1 MKVSYNKLWKM
12 LIDKNM
18 QKKDLQDAVKMSPNT
33 MAKMGRNENISMD
46 VLVRIC
52 KELQCDVGDIMEV
65 IPEEKEGSS
74 K

>member
-65 IPEEKEGSS
+65 IPDDKQ
-74 K
+74 

>member
-52 KELQCDVGDIMEV
+52 KEVQCDVGDIMEV
-65 IPEEKEGSS
+65 IPEKED
-74 K
+74 

>member
-65 IPEEKEGSS
+65 IQDNKQ
-74 K
+74 

>member
-46 VLVRIC
+46 VQMVVLPPPPR
-52 KELQCDVGDIMEV
+52 
-65 IPEEKEGSS
+65 SS
-74 K
+74 KYNHPPFF

>member
-12 LIDKNM
+12 LIDKNV
-18 QKKDLQDAVKMSPNT
+18 QKKDLQEAVKMSPNT

-65 IPEEKEGSS
+65 IQEKEDQ
-74 K
+74 

>member
-65 IPEEKEGSS
+65 IPDDK
-74 K
+74 